1 MPTAPSKGSH
11 QSPWGLGPV
20 PACVGIGFKPV
31 HFDGIAE
38 TRPDVGFLEIHPEN
52 YMVGG
57 GPALRRLEVMG
68 ERYPLS
74 LHAVGLSLGS
84 PGPVDP
90 DHLKRL
96 CRLAER
102 FRPVLVSDHLS
113 WCREGDVYLPD
124 LLPVPYTEEALGVVS
139 DNVSRV
145 QDALGRAIL
154 IENPSLYLRPKVN
167 DMDEVEFLGALSEK
181 SGCGILFDVNNLYV
195 SAANLGF
202 DADTYLQSIPKDA
215 VGEIH
220 LAGHKTETGPSGPIL
235 IDDHGSTVADPVWS
249 LFARAVE
256 CLGPK
261 PTLIEWDSD
270 VPPLETLVAE
280 AAKARAVMAPWM
292 KTDRD
297 DHAA

>member
-1 MPTAPSKGSH
+1 M
-11 QSPWGLGPV
+11 SPEHSSGFEPV
-20 PACVGIGFKPV
+20 PPSVGIGFKPV
-31 HFDGIAE
+31 HFDAIVE
-38 TRPDVGFLEIHPEN
+38 TWPDVGFLEVHPEN

-57 GPALRRLEVMG
+57 GPALRQIEALG

-90 DHLKRL
+90 SHLDRL
-96 CRLAER
+96 RRLVDR
-102 FRPVLVSDHLS
+102 FRPALVSDHLS
-113 WCREGDVYLPD
+113 WCREGEVYLPD
-124 LLPVPYTEEALGVVS
+124 LLPVPYTEEALSVVS

-145 QDALGRAIL
+145 QDALGRTLL
-154 IENPSLYLRPKVN
+154 IENPSLYLRPKAN
-167 DMDEVEFLGALSEK
+167 DMDEIDFLQALCEK

-202 DADTYLQSIPKDA
+202 DADAYLQAVPKDA

-220 LAGHKTETGPSGPIL
+220 LAGHKTEAGRSGPIL

-249 LFARAVE
+249 LFSRVVE

-261 PTLIEWDSD
+261 PTLIEWDTD
-270 VPPLETLVAE
+270 VPPLETLVTE
-280 AAKARAVMAPWM
+280 AAKARAVMAPLM
-292 KTDRD
+292 QSDRD